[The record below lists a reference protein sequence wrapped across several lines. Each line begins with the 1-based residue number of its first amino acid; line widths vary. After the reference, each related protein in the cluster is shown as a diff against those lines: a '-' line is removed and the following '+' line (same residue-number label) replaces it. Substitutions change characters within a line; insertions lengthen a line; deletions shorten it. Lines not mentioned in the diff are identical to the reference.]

1 MAVSSV
7 STSVPLLSRT
17 EWAAQCPVSP
27 HYVTQGDHLYSTIW
41 PYRTPRHHH
50 NSPQQMLQLVISM
63 LIKVILG
70 NPSFASYNENYWN
83 LKPPTNKAVNYQ
95 IKIAGVFI
103 CWVHPSLLPLSE
115 YLQVWPWPYLQWPPD
130 QTRPWSTVLK
140 IPKIAILNSDYLVI
154 NVVLPSTTNKP
165 SMATGSGA
173 DTRNGRNQNNG
184 SLTIQ
189 VDWWSSSAS
198 SCSKFC
204 PLQHNATLS
213 ASPTQVFIFSSL
225 PTHYNYKTSFSCC
238 SHKVFPWNM
247 QQKTKQ
253 T

>member
-1 MAVSSV
+1 MLSAPLAPPLIRVF
-7 STSVPLLSRT
+7 TSVTMTIS
-17 EWAAQCPVSP
+17 PV
-27 HYVTQGDHLYSTIW
+27 TTW
-41 PYRTPRHHH
+41 
-50 NSPQQMLQLVISM
+50 
-63 LIKVILG
+63 
-70 NPSFASYNENYWN
+70 
-83 LKPPTNKAVNYQ
+83 
-95 IKIAGVFI
+95 
-103 CWVHPSLLPLSE
+103 
-115 YLQVWPWPYLQWPPD
+115 PD
-130 QTRPWSTVLK
+130 QTLVNSAK
-140 IPKIAILNSDYLVI
+140 NSKNCHLNSDYLVI
-154 NVVLPSTTNKP
+154 NVVLTSNTNKP
-165 SMATGSGA
+165 SRASGSGA